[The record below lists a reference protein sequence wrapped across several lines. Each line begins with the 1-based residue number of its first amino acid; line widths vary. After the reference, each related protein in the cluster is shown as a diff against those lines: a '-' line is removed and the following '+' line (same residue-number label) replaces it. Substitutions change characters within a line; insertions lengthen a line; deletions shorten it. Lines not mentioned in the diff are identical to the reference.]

1 MIWLIKIEQKNGD
14 GDGRSWDADK
24 IEIFTVIKDTF
35 DFVNKISRL
44 DIEPGDQIVSF
55 DVESL
60 FTNVPVDETTEDILD
75 LAFKSKHV
83 INDTFH
89 GLKRESLKQLLILS
103 TKNHISNL
111 TENFMIKSTE

>member
-1 MIWLIKIEQKNGD
+1 M
-14 GDGRSWDADK
+14 
-24 IEIFTVIKDTF
+24 
-35 DFVNKISRL
+35 NKISRL

-103 TKNHISNL
+103 TKQSHFQFNGKFYDQIDGVAMGS
-111 TENFMIKSTE
+111 KV